1 VTLTEL
7 TPAGARA
14 FEAAADA
21 LAAAG
26 AELVEIDLEPFLEAG
41 RLLYEG
47 AFVAERFDAVGA
59 FVVAHRDEG
68 DPTVGAIIA
77 AAGSIPVSAVAADR
91 ERLEA
96 LRLAAGRELAGA
108 DALLVPTA
116 PFQPTIAEVAAEP
129 LAVNTRLG
137 TYTSFCILLDV
148 AAVAVPTGE
157 ADGGQFGVTV
167 MAPAFADRVAADIA
181 RLLVSDEHVARIR
194 RQRG

>member
-1 VTLTEL
+1 M
-7 TPAGARA
+7 
-14 FEAAADA
+14 
-21 LAAAG
+21 
-26 AELVEIDLEPFLEAG
+26 
-41 RLLYEG
+41 
-47 AFVAERFDAVGA
+47 
-59 FVVAHRDEG
+59 
-68 DPTVGAIIA
+68 
-77 AAGSIPVSAVAADR
+77 SAVAADR

-137 TYTSFCILLDV
+137 TYTSFCNLLDM

-157 ADGGQFGVTV
+157 ADGGQFGVSV